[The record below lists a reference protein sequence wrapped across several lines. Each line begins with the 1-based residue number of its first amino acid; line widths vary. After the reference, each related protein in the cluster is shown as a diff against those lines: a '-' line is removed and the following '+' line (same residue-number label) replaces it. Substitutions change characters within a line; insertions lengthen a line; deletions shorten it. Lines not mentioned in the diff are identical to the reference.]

1 MWQTVLARSNSPATT
16 VSASPTT
23 GSVMGSLTARTAQ
36 MNLLVVVVS
45 VRLMSGNAGLLQ

>member
-1 MWQTVLARSNSPATT
+1 MWQTALVRSSSPATT

-23 GSVMGSLTARTAQ
+23 GSVMDSLTAKTAQ

-45 VRLMSGNAGLLQ
+45 VRLTSGNAGL